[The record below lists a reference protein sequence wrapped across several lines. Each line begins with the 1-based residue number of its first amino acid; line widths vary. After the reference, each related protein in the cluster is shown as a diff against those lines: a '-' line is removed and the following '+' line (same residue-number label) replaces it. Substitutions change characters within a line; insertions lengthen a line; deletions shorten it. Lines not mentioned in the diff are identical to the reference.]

1 MNFKGYITDQI
12 AVLAQ
17 LVERLLAKQ
26 KAAGSRPAYRTNL
39 KMFLFKQK
47 LNLIIFICLISCS
60 SGPDSSANIQ
70 NNINFNQLY
79 NLSCIPYGTY
89 TQKCNIKH
97 KNLDRYYLIYKPS
110 SVSNESNIPLL
121 FSLHGYG
128 SSAEFHKSYTGYES
142 LSEQEKFIVIYPQG
156 YKLETALA
164 NSSSHW
170 NSGAWTV
177 GSNVDDVDFIKTI
190 IEIISNQ
197 NSIDQNRIYS
207 TGMSN
212 GGFMS
217 YHLACNLS
225 HKIAAIASV
234 TGSMS
239 KQTLNLCE
247 PSHPTSV
254 LQIHGL
260 LDFVVPYNGNNA
272 VGMTSIDEVL
282 DFWAAF
288 NACNPNPLTA
298 VNDYFNEKGS
308 IEFVQYDSCLN
319 DVEVNL
325 LRLPNMNHTWP
336 SLNNYNIS
344 ATQEIWNFLSRFD
357 INGRVD

>member
-1 MNFKGYITDQI
+1 
-12 AVLAQ
+12 
-17 LVERLLAKQ
+17 
-26 KAAGSRPAYRTNL
+26 
-39 KMFLFKQK
+39 MFLFKQK
-47 LNLIIFICLISCS
+47 IYLIIFIYLISCS
-60 SGPDSSANIQ
+60 SGLDVSNEDIQ
-70 NNINFNQLY
+70 NNMNFNQIY
-79 NLSCIPYGTY
+79 NLNCIPYGTN
-89 TQKCNIKH
+89 TQKCNLEH
-97 KNLDRYYLIYKPS
+97 KNLDRYYLIYKPL
-110 SVSNESNIPLL
+110 SVLNESNTPLL

-142 LSEQEKFIVIYPQG
+142 LSQQEKFIVIYPQG
-156 YKLETALA
+156 YKLETTLA

-190 IEIISNQ
+190 IEIISDQ
-197 NSIDQNRIYS
+197 YSIDQNRIYS

-217 YHLACNLS
+217 YHLACKLS

-239 KQTLNLCE
+239 KQTFDSCN

-260 LDFVVPYNGNNA
+260 SDFVVPYNGNNA
-272 VGMTSIDEVL
+272 VGMMPIDEVL
-282 DFWAAF
+282 DFWATF
-288 NACNPNPLTA
+288 NACSPNPVA
-298 VNDYFNEKGS
+298 VIDYFNEKGS
-308 IEFVQYDSCLN
+308 VEFVQYDSCLN
-319 DVEVNL
+319 NVEVNL

-344 ATQEIWNFLSRFD
+344 ATKEIWNFLSRFD
-357 INGRVD
+357 INGKIN

>member
-1 MNFKGYITDQI
+1 MKLKKFILYIF
-12 AVLAQ
+12 
-17 LVERLLAKQ
+17 
-26 KAAGSRPAYRTNL
+26 PC
-39 KMFLFKQK
+39 FF
-47 LNLIIFICLISCS
+47 LISCN
-60 SGPDSSANIQ
+60 SGSDSSNEVSQ
-70 NNINFNQLY
+70 TSDFNQLY
-79 NLSCIPYGTY
+79 SLNCAPYGIN
-89 TQKCNIKH
+89 TQKCNLKH
-97 KNLDRYYLIYKPS
+97 KNLDRYYLIYKPAS
-110 SVSNESNIPLL
+110 ISNQFVNVPLL

-142 LSEQEKFIVIYPQG
+142 LSEEERFIVIYPQG
-156 YKLETALA
+156 YKLETTLA

-190 IEIISNQ
+190 IEIISDQ
-197 NSIDQNRIYS
+197 YSIDQNRIYS

-217 YHLACNLS
+217 YHLACKLS

-239 KQTLNLCE
+239 KQTFDSCD

-260 LDFVVPYNGNNA
+260 SDFVVPYNGNNA
-272 VGMTSIDEVL
+272 VGMMSIDEVL
-282 DFWAAF
+282 GFWATF
-288 NACNPNPLTA
+288 NACSPNPVA
-298 VNDYFNEKGS
+298 VIDYFNEKGS

-319 DVEVNL
+319 NVEVNL
-325 LRLPNMNHTWP
+325 FRLPNMNHTWP
-336 SLNNYNIS
+336 SINNYNIS
-344 ATQEIWNFLSRFD
+344 ATKEIWNFLSRFD
-357 INGRVD
+357 IDGKIN

>member
-1 MNFKGYITDQI
+1 MKANKIRFHILIYFI
-12 AVLAQ
+12 
-17 LVERLLAKQ
+17 LVSCGAPTPSSE
-26 KAAGSRPAYRTNL
+26 TN
-39 KMFLFKQK
+39 QT
-47 LNLIIFICLISCS
+47 N
-60 SGPDSSANIQ
+60 
-70 NNINFNQLY
+70 NFNQLFDL
-79 NLSCIPYGTY
+79 NCLPYGIN
-89 TQKCNIKH
+89 TQKCTLKH
-97 KNLDRYYLIYKPS
+97 KNLDRYFLIYKPAS
-110 SVSNESNIPLL
+110 ISNQFMNVPLL

-142 LSEQEKFIVIYPQG
+142 LSEEERFIVIYPQG
-156 YKLETALA
+156 YKLETTLA

-190 IEIISNQ
+190 IEIISDQ
-197 NSIDQNRIYS
+197 YYIDQNRIYS

-217 YHLACNLS
+217 YHLACKLS

-239 KQTLNLCE
+239 KQTFDSCD

-260 LDFVVPYNGNNA
+260 SDFVVPYNGNNA
-272 VGMTSIDEVL
+272 VGMMSIDEVL
-282 DFWAAF
+282 GFWATF
-288 NACNPNPLTA
+288 NACSPNPVA
-298 VNDYFNEKGS
+298 VIDYFNEKGS

-319 DVEVNL
+319 NVEVSL

-344 ATQEIWNFLSRFD
+344 ATKEIWNFLSRFD
-357 INGRVD
+357 INGKIN